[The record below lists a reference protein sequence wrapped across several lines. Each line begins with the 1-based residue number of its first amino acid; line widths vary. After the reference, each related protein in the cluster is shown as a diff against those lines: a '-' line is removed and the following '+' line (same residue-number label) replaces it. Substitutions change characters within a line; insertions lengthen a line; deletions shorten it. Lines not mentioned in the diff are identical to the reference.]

1 MLVQSRPFVA
11 WRAFV
16 YELSRYVSGN
26 LAHAIMPWGVRVS
39 MIVTAC
45 LAWPHTAVGA
55 NDILRAESRYL
66 FRSMPDGEFIAAD
79 GTTHRLSEI
88 WNKRPILM
96 NLFYGRCT
104 GSCSPFLHSV
114 KKAVETAGGLGSDYA
129 IVSLSF
135 DPNDTTAD
143 MRAMADSLDLPS
155 ESAWYVGTAEKQTID
170 RMAAAIGFWSAAIPA
185 TDQFD
190 HPSLLAAVRDGKIVS
205 ILAGNTLDKG
215 RMRDLLL
222 ELRGVDLPFTP
233 IPRDGSSLR
242 CFRFDA
248 ETNELRLDWG
258 LLLLLAPGC
267 GAVATTAILFGHR
280 KKPPIRSGHR
290 R

>member
-16 YELSRYVSGN
+16 CELSRHVTGN
-26 LAHAIMPWGVRVS
+26 LARALMLRGVRAG
-39 MIVTAC
+39 MIVLVC
-45 LAWPHTAVGA
+45 LAWPHTAAGA

-66 FRSMPDGEFIAAD
+66 FRSMPDSEFTAAD
-79 GTTHRLSEI
+79 GTAHRLSEL
-88 WNKRPILM
+88 WDKRPILI

-104 GSCSPFLHSV
+104 GGCSPFLHSV
-114 KKAVETAGGLGSDYA
+114 KNAVESAGGLGSDYA

-135 DPNDTTAD
+135 DPRDTTAD

-155 ESAWYVGTAEKQTID
+155 TSAWYVGTAEKQAID
-170 RMAAAIGFWSAAIPA
+170 RVAAAIGFWSAAIPE
-185 TDQFD
+185 TGEFD
-190 HPSLLAAVRDGKIVS
+190 HPSLLAAVRNGKIVG
-205 ILAGNTLDKG
+205 ILAGNTIDRR

-222 ELRGVDLPFTP
+222 ELRGIYVPVMP
-233 IPRDGSSLR
+233 IPRKGSSLR
-242 CFRFDA
+242 CFRFDP

-267 GAVATTAILFGHR
+267 GAVAISAILFGQQ
-280 KKPPIRSGHR
+280 KKPPMRSGHGR
-290 R
+290 